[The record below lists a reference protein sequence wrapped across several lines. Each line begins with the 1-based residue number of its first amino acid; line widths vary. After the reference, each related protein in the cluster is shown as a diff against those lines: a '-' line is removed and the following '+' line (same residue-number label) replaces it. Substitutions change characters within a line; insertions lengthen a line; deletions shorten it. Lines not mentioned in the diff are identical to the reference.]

1 MHKKTK
7 YLNPMGNIDPV
18 DVAYIIKYHKDLI
31 SKYPQNENLTMGWA
45 IDSQNIRFNILS
57 QIDDLNNKSI
67 LDVGCGNAMLYDY
80 LIQLYPNLRYVGL
93 DLLDEFLNNAMKRLS
108 NKKDVNFY
116 KGNFMSEQLPLLD
129 YYLVSGAFNYKNS
142 NPLFIFQSI
151 QHLFNSS
158 RFGLGF
164 NLLSMAPSNQQI
176 AVAYNKQM
184 LFEFCKMLSPK
195 CKLIDDYLENDYT
208 IYLYH

>member
-1 MHKKTK
+1 
-7 YLNPMGNIDPV
+7 MGTIDSV
-18 DVAYIIKYHKDLI
+18 DVAYIIKYHKELI
-31 SKYPQNENLTMGWA
+31 SKYPQDDNLTMGWA
-45 IDSQNIRFNILS
+45 IDSQNVRFKILS
-57 QIDDLNNKSI
+57 EIDDLNNKSI
-67 LDVGCGNAMLYDY
+67 LDIGCGNAMLYDY
-80 LIQLYPNLRYVGL
+80 LIQLYPNFRYVGL
-93 DLLDEFLNNAMKRLS
+93 DLIDEFLNNAMKRLF

-129 YYLVSGAFNYKNS
+129 YYIVSGAFNYKNS

-164 NLLSMAPSNQQI
+164 NLLSNVPSNQQI

-184 LFEFCKMLSPK
+184 IFEFCKILTPK

-208 IYLYH
+208 IFLYH

>member
-1 MHKKTK
+1 
-7 YLNPMGNIDPV
+7 MGNIDPV

-31 SKYPQNENLTMGWA
+31 SKYPQNVNLTMGWA
-45 IDSQNIRFNILS
+45 NDSQNVRFKILS

-67 LDVGCGNAMLYDY
+67 LDIGCGNAMLYDY

-184 LFEFCKMLSPK
+184 IFEFCKMLSPK

>member
-184 LFEFCKMLSPK
+184 IFEFCKMLSPK

>member
-18 DVAYIIKYHKDLI
+18 DIAYIIKYHKDLI

-57 QIDDLNNKSI
+57 KIDDLNNKSI

-184 LFEFCKMLSPK
+184 IFEFCKMLSPK

>member
-7 YLNPMGNIDPV
+7 YHSPMGTIDPV
-18 DVAYIIKYHKDLI
+18 DVAYIIKYHKELI
-31 SKYPQNENLTMGWA
+31 SKYPQDDNLTMGWA
-45 IDSQNIRFNILS
+45 IDSQNVRFKILS
-57 QIDDLNNKSI
+57 EIDDLNNKSI
-67 LDVGCGNAMLYDY
+67 LDIGCGNAMLYDY
-80 LIQLYPNLRYVGL
+80 LIQLYPNFRYVGL
-93 DLLDEFLNNAMKRLS
+93 DLIDEFLNNAMKRLF
-108 NKKDVNFY
+108 NKIDVNFY

-129 YYLVSGAFNYKNS
+129 YYIVSGAFNYKNS

-164 NLLSMAPSNQQI
+164 NLLSNVPSNQQI

-184 LFEFCKMLSPK
+184 IFEFCKILTPK

-208 IYLYH
+208 LFLYH